1 MATRAVHGLGWVRLG
16 DFLTQPTMVGLKKFN
31 QIQPITEVQ
40 PKSILIS
47 SLIKNVILTYQKP
60 TLSF

>member
-1 MATRAVHGLGWVRLG
+1 MGWVGSGWR

-31 QIQPITEVQ
+31 PIQPITEVQ
-40 PKSILIS
+40 PKSILIN
-47 SLIKNVILTYQKP
+47 SLIKNVILTHQKP